1 MSMYFPAQGML
12 LAAGKV
18 IAGHPWWGI
27 WFSSGVMCAV
37 ICWMLQGW
45 VPPFWALFGGLLAI
59 LRLGLFSYWVDM
71 YHGGTIPAIGGALV
85 LGTVPRIL
93 KRATPWHGLLLGA
106 GAALL
111 AYSRPYEGVL
121 ICVPAGCFLVYS
133 LWKRSQA
140 DLRLLAVR
148 LSPFAAVLVG
158 CGAFLAYYD
167 WRVYGKALTL
177 PYEVN
182 RATYAV
188 APHFVF
194 NKIEQEPQYRY
205 AVMRDFYVNGE
216 LQDFRNVRTVGGF
229 VARTAQ
235 KAGVTVLFFFG
246 IALLPA
252 LVALPRI
259 LADRRVRFLLWGAVF
274 FGIGIAVNAW
284 IFPHYVAPLTAGIYA
299 LLIQGIRHL
308 RCWGRR
314 DGTGLSVFR
323 GMAIV
328 CVVLTVVRVA
338 AHPLNIEIGRWPTLF
353 TWYGMEPS
361 GLERARISRDLAS
374 RPGPQL
380 AIVRYASGHWPYDEW
395 VYNDADIDRA
405 KVVWAREPDDR
416 SVPADLLRY
425 FHGRSVWLIQPDVSS
440 ERIRPYTVADAG
452 AEVRMSSR

>member
-1 MSMYFPAQGML
+1 
-12 LAAGKV
+12 
-18 IAGHPWWGI
+18 
-27 WFSSGVMCAV
+27 
-37 ICWMLQGW
+37 
-45 VPPFWALFGGLLAI
+45 
-59 LRLGLFSYWVDM
+59 
-71 YHGGTIPAIGGALV
+71 
-85 LGTVPRIL
+85 
-93 KRATPWHGLLLGA
+93 
-106 GAALL
+106 
-111 AYSRPYEGVL
+111 
-121 ICVPAGCFLVYS
+121 
-133 LWKRSQA
+133 
-140 DLRLLAVR
+140 
-148 LSPFAAVLVG
+148 
-158 CGAFLAYYD
+158 
-167 WRVYGKALTL
+167 
-177 PYEVN
+177 
-182 RATYAV
+182 
-188 APHFVF
+188 
-194 NKIEQEPQYRY
+194 
-205 AVMRDFYVNGE
+205 
-216 LQDFRNVRTVGGF
+216 VGGF

-259 LADRRVRFLLWGAVF
+259 LADRRVRFLLWVAVF

-314 DGTGLSVFR
+314 DGTGVSVFR